1 MRTHAEIDY
10 LQANRGEEVS
20 QSLRMIRPDRRK
32 QSNFALQAIFGL
44 CISLWL
50 SVGFGQQLPSESLP
64 APASKTGESRQNSR
78 AGERA
83 ETLILEAIARD
94 LKSHRLIDAIVEPI
108 KIAPSGPSNSIEKL
122 EEFATNPIAFARLR
136 FEPGLPADV
145 VVSGPALATFTA
157 GQTAEWRIGLEGKSS
172 RLRVLLTGKPGAHW
186 QFSTRVLLD
195 SPDTG
200 SGVTR
205 SGSGVIGGL
214 EIQPKSVIEVLKR
227 LQSYDRWLLESSEEW
242 KSLSAAQRGRD
253 AIDSLSKSRLLGI
266 RQRESERS
274 LRRWLEIEALSK
286 PLFERGYLDLVVHA
300 EGPPKND
307 EAPATS
313 ETADKA
319 EPVKDQR

>member
-1 MRTHAEIDY
+1 MRSHAEIDHR
-10 LQANRGEEVS
+10 QANRGEEVS
-20 QSLRMIRPDRRK
+20 QSLRMIRPDRHK
-32 QSNFALQAIFGL
+32 QSNFAFRTIFGF

-64 APASKTGESRQNSR
+64 APTTKTGDFRQDSR

-83 ETLILEAIARD
+83 ETLTLEAIARD

-108 KIAPSGPSNSIEKL
+108 KIAPSDPSDFIEKL
-122 EEFATNPIAFARLR
+122 EEFATNPVAFARLR

-145 VVSGPALATFTA
+145 VVSGPALATFTG
-157 GQTAEWRIGLEGKSS
+157 GQTAEWRIGLEGKST
-172 RLRVLLTGKPGAHW
+172 RLRVLVTGKPGVHW

-205 SGSGVIGGL
+205 SGSGVTGGL

-227 LQSYDRWLLESSEEW
+227 LQTYDRWLLESSEEW
-242 KSLSAAQRGRD
+242 KSLSAAKRGRD
-253 AIDSLSKSRLLGI
+253 AIDALSKSRLLGI
-266 RQRESERS
+266 RQKESERS

-286 PLFERGYLDLVVHA
+286 PLFERGCLDLVVHA
-300 EGPPKND
+300 EGPSRNVESPT
-307 EAPATS
+307 TS

-319 EPVKDQR
+319 EPVKNQR